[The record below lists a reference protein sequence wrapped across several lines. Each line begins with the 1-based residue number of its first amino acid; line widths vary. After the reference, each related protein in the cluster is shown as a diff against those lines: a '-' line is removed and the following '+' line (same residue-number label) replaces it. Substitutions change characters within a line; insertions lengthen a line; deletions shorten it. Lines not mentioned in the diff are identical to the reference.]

1 MEAGEEVRKDWT
13 AQEKQYL
20 AANHAEK
27 TNAELA
33 VELKKTKAAI
43 AAMAHDMGLRKTK
56 EHKVRAWRK
65 ARGL

>member
-1 MEAGEEVRKDWT
+1 MGWSKEEER
-13 AQEKQYL
+13 YL
-20 AANHAEK
+20 AANYAEK

-33 VELKKTKAAI
+33 VEMKKTKASVASK
-43 AAMAHDMGLRKTK
+43 AFEMGLKKTK